1 MHDVDLWKPGK
12 SALILSETD
21 LPLGMYRGL
30 FGEGLAD
37 TFSYLKLTYVTS

>member
-21 LPLGMYRGL
+21 LPLGMAVDYLGRGWVID
-30 FGEGLAD
+30 LAI
-37 TFSYLKLTYVTS
+37 